1 MLNVHWRKVVSALGL
16 SIIMLAVAACGGE
29 GQIADTP
36 TPEAKVV
43 AKVEVEPSPTNEPTK
58 PEPTN
63 PPTSTPTTASPPPT
77 ATSIPPTV
85 TQQYGNSVLTLK
97 ISEIAA
103 GIPDYDRDDWKHW
116 TDEDGD
122 CQNIRHEVL
131 IEESLKDVSFKSDR
145 QCQVATGEWLV
156 PYTGVMVTD
165 ATTLDVDHMVPLKN
179 AHNSGGWAW
188 DKDKKAS
195 YANEMGYADHLIAV
209 TASANRQKGA
219 RGPDEWKPSNEQY
232 MCDYAVNWIQIK
244 NRWELTATKSEGA
257 ALQEMIKTCSNPP
270 SLELQYL
277 EVKSPQQMDTISETA
292 KVSDSPEIQITS
304 MDCNGKPEVIT
315 IENMSDSAKNLTGW
329 KIEDDGPKHTYT
341 FEHDFT
347 LEPKS
352 TVQLISAGTG
362 EDSSTVIYWYATSK
376 NVWNN
381 DGDIAHLYDSSGE
394 LVHKMECP

>member
-1 MLNVHWRKVVSALGL
+1 MLKDIRHIAILV
-16 SIIMLAVAACGGE
+16 LAILVLPLVMACGGE
-29 GQIADTP
+29 SQIADTP
-36 TPEAKVV
+36 TPEAK
-43 AKVEVEPSPTNEPTK
+43 AEATMEVEPTPTK
-58 PEPTN
+58 EPPKPESTKQ
-63 PPTSTPTTASPPPT
+63 PTSTPTTASAPPT

-103 GIPDYDRDDWKHW
+103 GIPDYDRGDWKHW
-116 TDEDGD
+116 TDKDGD

-219 RGPDEWKPSNEQY
+219 KGPDEWKPSDQDY
-232 MCDYAVNWIQIK
+232 WCDYAVNWVQIK
-244 NRWELTATKSEGA
+244 VDWELTVTKAEWAT
-257 ALQEMIKTCSNPP
+257 LQTMLKTCDNPP
-270 SLELQYL
+270 SITA
-277 EVKSPQQMDTISETA
+277 VPFKSE
-292 KVSDSPEIQITS
+292 SP
-304 MDCNGKPEVIT
+304 P
-315 IENMSDSAKNLTGW
+315 
-329 KIEDDGPKHTYT
+329 P
-341 FEHDFT
+341 
-347 LEPKS
+347 S
-352 TVQLISAGTG
+352 TPTPG
-362 EDSSTVIYWYATSK
+362 
-376 NVWNN
+376 
-381 DGDIAHLYDSSGE
+381 
-394 LVHKMECP
+394 